1 MNRSGRRPM
10 EKPAESPSD
19 GRPARKPNPRT
30 MRLPGSVAE
39 VQASPPGPEIGAF
52 FNLDGILVAGFTAS
66 RLKTPP
72 GAEKSG
78 SANSSV

>member
-1 MNRSGRRPM
+1 
-10 EKPAESPSD
+10 
-19 GRPARKPNPRT
+19 
-30 MRLPGSVAE
+30 MRLAGSVAE

-52 FNLDGILVAGFTAS
+52 FNLDGIWSPDSPAS
-66 RLKTPP
+66 RLKAPS